1 MGKDLVDLSFFRESA
16 EEPWG
21 FRLAGGKDY
30 GQPLSISQVSKDSLA
45 AKVGLSANDFLI
57 SIAGKEVFE
66 MTHEQAEK
74 TIMEAG
80 NKFSMVIERIDETGR
95 KISFEK
101 SATTFQL
108 KLKGGGGVAGVQKKD
123 EAFISNVPITEDT
136 PMLID
141 GSVNFK
147 KFEKK
152 MADLSAS
159 KTLEDVKA
167 NQKKDWN
174 TPWVKKDGTG
184 LKQAMR
190 YIDEP
195 NARAR
200 TSCKHYYSEPKS
212 ILGSDTK
219 ELTREE
225 LEAIIKEH
233 GQESRPESRMSQ
245 GSRPQSRAQK
255 QQQQQ
260 QMGGMYQEEMAMEM
274 QEQQMRMEDQQ
285 VQMQRQ
291 QKTTVQR
298 ESKEQRVNFVSDD
311 QETYFR
317 EREEDSQAPPDL
329 EPVEVQQGFQLGGDM
344 GQFGNEGYEP
354 SADELIDVLKNLENL
369 AAGNPSL
376 YRSIVDQIKGSTQ
389 QSFEQTQQHYQ
400 ETTQYNGNSQQY
412 EQEMYEQQVYQQ
424 QQQEA
429 ELYQM
434 QLEQQ
439 QMQMEMQQQM
449 QQQMY
454 EEQMSKQ
461 TTITQETS
469 TTTSSKQQMSQQQ
482 AFSQQQQ
489 VEEQMAKMNMSEE
502 EFKQH
507 QKMKRLEAE
516 AQEEVRQTLAAQR
529 EAKMRKLHPPEPPK
543 PKEIMV
549 IAGDGKPVKVQ
560 LGGEAQ
566 EDSRKQVAEAAGLKH
581 VPLPDFDGSEQSAW
595 AGSLKKTSKT
605 KITQG
610 RQEQVDDENPW
621 AGSLRHV
628 TDKPRKGQKKDTTD
642 DLYGGAPWM
651 GTLRHVVHDNK
662 VTRNYGVNQH
672 QSKRYPDED
681 AGNPFEASQGTNA
694 KPAFP
699 LTPAA
704 IINGSVM
711 SRDEM
716 ARREEEEEVARIRSN
731 IGSKTVSTALLQV
744 LMPKLLKMHETKYP
758 PMEKADAEK
767 IMEEILGMQ
776 CGLNPDQQADANE
789 EAEMIIR
796 AIMQDEVDKSIY
808 SKMADD
814 LEAASKRMKKIKK
827 NKAKKVTDSAAGI
840 TA

>member
-1 MGKDLVDLSFFRESA
+1 
-16 EEPWG
+16 
-21 FRLAGGKDY
+21 
-30 GQPLSISQVSKDSLA
+30 
-45 AKVGLSANDFLI
+45 
-57 SIAGKEVFE
+57 
-66 MTHEQAEK
+66 MTHEEAEK
-74 TIMEAG
+74 TIMNAG
-80 NKFSMVIERIDETGR
+80 NKFSMVIER
-95 KISFEK
+95 
-101 SATTFQL
+101 
-108 KLKGGGGVAGVQKKD
+108 
-123 EAFISNVPITEDT
+123 
-136 PMLID
+136 
-141 GSVNFK
+141 VNFK

-152 MADLSAS
+152 MADLSSS
-159 KTLEDVKA
+159 KTLEDVSKKA
-167 NQKKDWN
+167 NMKKDWN
-174 TPWVKKDGTG
+174 TPWVRKDGSG

-190 YIDEP
+190 YVDEP
-195 NARAR
+195 NASAR

-212 ILGSDTK
+212 ILGNDK

-225 LEAIIKEH
+225 LEAIIQEH

-255 QQQQQ
+255 QQQ
-260 QMGGMYQEEMAMEM
+260 MGGGMYQQETTMEM
-274 QEQQMRMEDQQ
+274 QEQEMRREDHQI
-285 VQMQRQ
+285 QMQREQKSFQ
-291 QKTTVQR
+291 QTEQKSFQQTER
-298 ESKEQRVNFVSDD
+298 KEQRVNFVADD

-329 EPVEVQQGFQLGGDM
+329 EPVEVQQGFQLGGM
-344 GQFGNEGYEP
+344 GQFGDEGYEP

-389 QSFEQTQQHYQ
+389 VVFEQSKQTSSAGFYQ
-400 ETTQYNGNSQQY
+400 ESTQHNGNTQQY
-412 EQEMYEQQVYQQ
+412 EQEMYEQQLYQQ

-429 ELYQM
+429 EMYQM

-439 QMQMEMQQQM
+439 QQQMQMQQQM

-454 EEQMSKQ
+454 EEQSMMAQQ
-461 TTITQETS
+461 TTMTQET
-469 TTTSSKQQMSQQQ
+469 TMSQQQ
-482 AFSQQQQ
+482 ISQQQVISQKQQQQQ

-516 AQEEVRQTLAAQR
+516 AQEEVRQTLAKQR

-560 LGGEAQ
+560 LGGEPV

-581 VPLPDFDGSEQSAW
+581 VPLPDFDGTENSAW
-595 AGSLKKTSKT
+595 AGSLKKTSKA
-605 KITQG
+605 KVNQG
-610 RQEQVDDENPW
+610 RQEVNDDENPW

-628 TDKPRKGQKKDTTD
+628 NEKPRKGQKKEND

-681 AGNPFEASQGTNA
+681 AGNPFEATQGSNA
-694 KPAFP
+694 RPAFP

-704 IINGSVM
+704 IVNGNVM
-711 SRDEM
+711 TRDEM

-814 LEAASKRMKKIKK
+814 LEAASKRMKKMKK
-827 NKAKKVTDSAAGI
+827 VKKVTNSAAEI

>member
-1 MGKDLVDLSFFRESA
+1 
-16 EEPWG
+16 
-21 FRLAGGKDY
+21 
-30 GQPLSISQVSKDSLA
+30 
-45 AKVGLSANDFLI
+45 
-57 SIAGKEVFE
+57 

-80 NKFSMVIERIDETGR
+80 NKFSMVIERIDESGR

-167 NQKKDWN
+167 DRKKDWN

-190 YIDEP
+190 YVDEP
-195 NARAR
+195 NSRAR

-255 QQQQQ
+255 QQQ
-260 QMGGMYQEEMAMEM
+260 MGGGMYQEEMAMEM
-274 QEQQMRMEDQQ
+274 QEQQMRMEDHQ
-285 VQMQRQ
+285 VQIQRQ
-291 QKTTVQR
+291 QKTTVQK

-344 GQFGNEGYEP
+344 GQFGSEGYEP

-389 QSFEQTQQHYQ
+389 Q
-400 ETTQYNGNSQQY
+400 Y
-412 EQEMYEQQVYQQ
+412 EQEMYEQQVFQQ

-461 TTITQETS
+461 TSITQE

-581 VPLPDFDGSEQSAW
+581 VPLPDFDGSDQSAW

-605 KITQG
+605 KIGET
-610 RQEQVDDENPW
+610 RQEMVEEENPW

-628 TDKPRKGQKKDTTD
+628 TDKPRKGGKKT
-642 DLYGGAPWM
+642 
-651 GTLRHVVHDNK
+651 
-662 VTRNYGVNQH
+662 
-672 QSKRYPDED
+672 SKTKIRETW
-681 AGNPFEASQGTNA
+681 Q
-694 KPAFP
+694 
-699 LTPAA
+699 
-704 IINGSVM
+704 
-711 SRDEM
+711 EM
-716 ARREEEEEVARIRSN
+716 VEEE
-731 IGSKTVSTALLQV
+731 
-744 LMPKLLKMHETKYP
+744 
-758 PMEKADAEK
+758 
-767 IMEEILGMQ
+767 
-776 CGLNPDQQADANE
+776 NPWA
-789 EAEMIIR
+789 
-796 AIMQDEVDKSIY
+796 
-808 SKMADD
+808 
-814 LEAASKRMKKIKK
+814 
-827 NKAKKVTDSAAGI
+827 
-840 TA
+840 

>member
-1 MGKDLVDLSFFRESA
+1 MGR
-16 EEPWG
+16 
-21 FRLAGGKDY
+21 
-30 GQPLSISQVSKDSLA
+30 
-45 AKVGLSANDFLI
+45 
-57 SIAGKEVFE
+57 
-66 MTHEQAEK
+66 
-74 TIMEAG
+74 
-80 NKFSMVIERIDETGR
+80 
-95 KISFEK
+95 
-101 SATTFQL
+101 
-108 KLKGGGGVAGVQKKD
+108 D
-123 EAFISNVPITEDT
+123 EAFISNVPISEET

-167 NQKKDWN
+167 NMKKDWN
-174 TPWVKKDGTG
+174 CPWVKKDGSG
-184 LKQAMR
+184 LKQAIR

-195 NARAR
+195 NAPAR
-200 TSCKHYYSEPKS
+200 TSVKHYYSEPKS
-212 ILGSDTK
+212 ILGDGK
-219 ELTREE
+219 ELSREE

-245 GSRPQSRAQK
+245 GSRPESRAQK
-255 QQQQQ
+255 KQQ
-260 QMGGMYQEEMAMEM
+260 GGMYEQETTMEM
-274 QEQQMRMEDQQ
+274 QEQQMRREDHQ
-285 VQMQRQ
+285 VQMKREE
-291 QKTTVQR
+291 KTFEQR
-298 ESKEQRVNFVSDD
+298 EHKEQRVNFVSDD

-329 EPVEVQQGFQLGGDM
+329 EPVEVQQGFQLGGM
-344 GQFGNEGYEP
+344 GQFGDQGYEP

-369 AAGNPSL
+369 AAGNPDL

-389 QSFEQTQQHYQ
+389 VSFEQNQHNSSSQYYQ
-400 ETTQYNGNSQQY
+400 ESSQHNGNSQQY

-424 QQQEA
+424 QM
-429 ELYQM
+429 QM
-434 QLEQQ
+434 Q
-439 QMQMEMQQQM
+439 MQQQM

-454 EEQMSKQ
+454 EEQSMMSQQ
-461 TTITQETS
+461 TTVTQEH
-469 TTTSSKQQMSQQQ
+469 TTSSSSSSKQISQQQ
-482 AFSQQQQ
+482 SFSQQQQ
-489 VEEQMAKMNMSEE
+489 VEDQKAKMSMSEDE
-502 EFKQH
+502 YKQH
-507 QKMKRLEAE
+507 MKMKRLEAE

-560 LGGEAQ
+560 LGGEAV

-581 VPLPDFDGSEQSAW
+581 VPLPDFEATENSAW
-595 AGSLKKTSKT
+595 AGSLKKTSKA
-605 KITQG
+605 KMNQG
-610 RQEQVDDENPW
+610 RQEVIDDENPW

-628 TDKPRKGQKKDTTD
+628 NKPGKGGKKDQSD

-681 AGNPFEASQGTNA
+681 AGNPFEATQGSHA

-704 IINGSVM
+704 IINGSLM

-716 ARREEEEEVARIRSN
+716 ARREEDEEVARIRKN
-731 IGSKTVSTALLQV
+731 IGSNTVSTALLQV

-767 IMEEILGMQ
+767 IIGEILGMQ
-776 CGLNPDQQADANE
+776 SGLNPGQQADANE

-814 LEAASKRMKKIKK
+814 LESASQRMKKMKK
-827 NKAKKVTDSAAGI
+827 NKVKKVTNSGSGI

>member
-57 SIAGKEVFE
+57 SIAGKDVFE

-80 NKFSMVIERIDETGR
+80 NKFSMVIERVDETGR

-195 NARAR
+195 NSRAR

-260 QMGGMYQEEMAMEM
+260 MGGGMYQEEMAMEM
-274 QEQQMRMEDQQ
+274 QEQQMRMEDHQ
-285 VQMQRQ
+285 VQVQRQ

-376 YRSIVDQIKGSTQ
+376 YRSIVDQIKVA
-389 QSFEQTQQHYQ
+389 
-400 ETTQYNGNSQQY
+400 N
-412 EQEMYEQQVYQQ
+412 
-424 QQQEA
+424 
-429 ELYQM
+429 L
-434 QLEQQ
+434 
-439 QMQMEMQQQM
+439 
-449 QQQMY
+449 
-454 EEQMSKQ
+454 
-461 TTITQETS
+461 
-469 TTTSSKQQMSQQQ
+469 
-482 AFSQQQQ
+482 
-489 VEEQMAKMNMSEE
+489 SESG
-502 EFKQH
+502 
-507 QKMKRLEAE
+507 R
-516 AQEEVRQTLAAQR
+516 
-529 EAKMRKLHPPEPPK
+529 
-543 PKEIMV
+543 
-549 IAGDGKPVKVQ
+549 
-560 LGGEAQ
+560 
-566 EDSRKQVAEAAGLKH
+566 DS
-581 VPLPDFDGSEQSAW
+581 PDFDKIPEVNGKIS
-595 AGSLKKTSKT
+595 SLLETSVKNA
-605 KITQG
+605 KIT
-610 RQEQVDDENPW
+610 
-621 AGSLRHV
+621 
-628 TDKPRKGQKKDTTD
+628 KK
-642 DLYGGAPWM
+642 
-651 GTLRHVVHDNK
+651 
-662 VTRNYGVNQH
+662 
-672 QSKRYPDED
+672 
-681 AGNPFEASQGTNA
+681 
-694 KPAFP
+694 
-699 LTPAA
+699 
-704 IINGSVM
+704 
-711 SRDEM
+711 
-716 ARREEEEEVARIRSN
+716 
-731 IGSKTVSTALLQV
+731 
-744 LMPKLLKMHETKYP
+744 
-758 PMEKADAEK
+758 
-767 IMEEILGMQ
+767 
-776 CGLNPDQQADANE
+776 
-789 EAEMIIR
+789 
-796 AIMQDEVDKSIY
+796 
-808 SKMADD
+808 
-814 LEAASKRMKKIKK
+814 
-827 NKAKKVTDSAAGI
+827 
-840 TA
+840 

>member
-1 MGKDLVDLSFFRESA
+1 MGKDLVDLTFFRESA
-16 EEPWG
+16 NEPWG

-30 GQPLSISQVSKDSLA
+30 GQPLSISQVSNDSLA
-45 AKVGLSANDFLI
+45 AKVGLTANDFLI
-57 SIAGKEVFE
+57 NIAGKEVYD

-74 TIMEAG
+74 TIMNAG
-80 NKFSMVIERIDETGR
+80 NKFSMVIERVTEAGR
-95 KISFEK
+95 KISFEN

-108 KLKGGGGVAGVQKKD
+108 KLKGTGGVAQVQKKD
-123 EAFISNVPITEDT
+123 EAFISNVPITEET

-152 MADLSAS
+152 SADLSAS
-159 KTLEDVKA
+159 KTLEDVSKKA
-167 NQKKDWN
+167 NMKKDWN
-174 TPWVKKDGTG
+174 CPWVKKDGSG
-184 LKQAMR
+184 LKQAIR

-195 NARAR
+195 SAPAR
-200 TSCKHYYSEPKS
+200 TSVKHYYSEPKS
-212 ILGSDTK
+212 ILGSEK
-219 ELTREE
+219 ELSREE
-225 LEAIIKEH
+225 LEALIKEH

-255 QQQQQ
+255 QQ
-260 QMGGMYQEEMAMEM
+260 MGGGMDMYQQERTMEM
-274 QEQQMRMEDQQ
+274 QEQEMRQEDHS
-285 VQMQRQ
+285 MF
-291 QKTTVQR
+291 
-298 ESKEQRVNFVSDD
+298 EQRTQQQSFEKQSFKQQSSEQQRVSFVAED

-329 EPVEVQQGFQLGGDM
+329 EPVEVQQGFQLGGM
-344 GQFGNEGYEP
+344 GQFGDEGYEP

-369 AAGNPSL
+369 AAGNPGL

-389 QSFEQTQQHYQ
+389 VVFEQNKQTSSAGYYQ
-400 ETTQYNGNSQQY
+400 ESTQMNGNSQQY
-412 EQEMYEQQVYQQ
+412 EQEMYEQQMFQQ

-429 ELYQM
+429 EMYQQ

-439 QMQMEMQQQM
+439 QMEMQMQQQI

-454 EEQMSKQ
+454 EEQSMMSQKTTMTQQ
-461 TTITQETS
+461 TTMQQES
-469 TTTSSKQQMSQQQ
+469 
-482 AFSQQQQ
+482 FSQQQ
-489 VEEQMAKMNMSEE
+489 VEEQMAKMNMSQE

-516 AQEEVRQTLAAQR
+516 AQEEVRQTLAKQR

-543 PKEIMV
+543 PKEITV
-549 IAGDGKPVKVQ
+549 IAGDGKAVKVQ
-560 LGGEAQ
+560 LGGEPV

-581 VPLPDFDGSEQSAW
+581 VPLPDFDGTENSAW
-595 AGSLKKTSKT
+595 AGSLKKTSKA
-605 KITQG
+605 KANQG
-610 RQEQVDDENPW
+610 RQEVVDDENPW

-628 TDKPRKGQKKDTTD
+628 NDKPRKGQKKDEKD

-681 AGNPFEASQGTNA
+681 AGNPFEATQGSNA
-694 KPAFP
+694 RPAFP

-716 ARREEEEEVARIRSN
+716 ARREEDEEVARIRSN

-744 LMPKLLKMHETKYP
+744 LMPSVKAPPQDKCSLL
-758 PMEKADAEK
+758 
-767 IMEEILGMQ
+767 
-776 CGLNPDQQADANE
+776 NN
-789 EAEMIIR
+789 
-796 AIMQDEVDKSIY
+796 
-808 SKMADD
+808 
-814 LEAASKRMKKIKK
+814 
-827 NKAKKVTDSAAGI
+827 
-840 TA
+840 